1 MTDPT
6 DPIRLLD
13 NAPARRLWLLAEA
26 VRSVPFDRA
35 LDLARS
41 AEAFLVGCEG
51 ITNLTSATEPGPQ
64 DEQFIAPLVASHQP
78 KRSGIALAENQRD
91 RLLDRLAEGAR
102 NAELAAEFGLS
113 AKQVQ
118 GVRMGCARE
127 IAERA
132 RRTQRSP
139 AAADRDQVTTPTSSI
154 DEIVRYLRQ
163 QDDVVVPQEDDGYL
177 VNGRF
182 RMSAAE
188 LTLRANRMRYRQG
201 RPAFDTGNA
210 AFPDHANAAPKGH
223 PLFWEQA
230 AATDPA
236 PNGFHRPAD
245 IDTEGA

>member
-35 LDLARS
+35 LDLAR
-41 AEAFLVGCEG
+41 
-51 ITNLTSATEPGPQ
+51 
-64 DEQFIAPLVASHQP
+64 
-78 KRSGIALAENQRD
+78 
-91 RLLDRLAEGAR
+91 
-102 NAELAAEFGLS
+102 
-113 AKQVQ
+113 
-118 GVRMGCARE
+118 
-127 IAERA
+127 
-132 RRTQRSP
+132 P

-210 AFPDHANAAPKGH
+210 AFPDHANAAPRGH

-230 AATDPA
+230 AATDPT